1 MSITAKLNPRH
12 QQLIRDKI
20 NAALLIE
27 KLQQCA
33 LEGLELTSQQMKA
46 IEILLKKS
54 VPDLQSI
61 EMTGDTDAPVVLKVI
76 TGVPP
81 LAIENKAESQ
91 NVG

>member
-1 MSITAKLNPRH
+1 MNTAAKLNPRH

-20 NAALLIE
+20 NAALLVE

-33 LEGLELTSQQMKA
+33 LDGLELTSQQMKA

-61 EMTGDTDAPVVLKVI
+61 EMTGDAEAPVVLKVI

-81 LAIENKAESQ
+81 LMLENKAE